1 MSMLNLSVI
10 IATVFLSAC
19 AQLLFKLGV
28 NALAENQGIFDNGI
42 QSIVKA
48 VFSPLVFSG
57 LVVYGVSVI
66 VWLWV
71 LSKVDL
77 SLAYPF
83 VGLSFI
89 MTLVFGA
96 FVLNEPVNSLR
107 VIGTMLIAVGCLFV
121 ARS

>member
-1 MSMLNLSVI
+1 MNTLNLSI
-10 IATVFLSAC
+10 IIGTVFLSAC

-28 NALAENQGIFDNGI
+28 TALTTNQGLFDNGL
-42 QSIVKA
+42 QSIIKA
-48 VFSPLVFSG
+48 LFSPLIFIG
-57 LVVYGVSVI
+57 LVVYGISVI

-89 MTLVFGA
+89 MTLLFGV
-96 FVLNEPVNSLR
+96 FVLNEPVNISR
-107 VIGTMLIAVGCLFV
+107 IAGTICITIGCIFV